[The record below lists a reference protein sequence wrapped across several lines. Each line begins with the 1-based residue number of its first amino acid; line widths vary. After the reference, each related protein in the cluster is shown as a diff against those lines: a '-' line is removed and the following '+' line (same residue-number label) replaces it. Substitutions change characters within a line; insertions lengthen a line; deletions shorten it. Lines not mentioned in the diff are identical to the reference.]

1 MCNKHYT
8 NDTLQYTFV
17 RSIFTRT
24 ISQNSYL
31 KQSDHEK
38 SIYVQVTSN
47 AVFKETHQSQIS
59 IRPAEK
65 RVLDVQVKSTSSLS
79 ECQATVWVYS
89 LDLTTVLGPYTVS
102 CSQPLQVEI
111 DERDWGVYVSTE
123 QNLLVSV
130 WIE

>member
-17 RSIFTRT
+17 HSIFTRT

-79 ECQATVWVYS
+79 ECQATV
-89 LDLTTVLGPYTVS
+89 
-102 CSQPLQVEI
+102 
-111 DERDWGVYVSTE
+111 
-123 QNLLVSV
+123 
-130 WIE
+130 